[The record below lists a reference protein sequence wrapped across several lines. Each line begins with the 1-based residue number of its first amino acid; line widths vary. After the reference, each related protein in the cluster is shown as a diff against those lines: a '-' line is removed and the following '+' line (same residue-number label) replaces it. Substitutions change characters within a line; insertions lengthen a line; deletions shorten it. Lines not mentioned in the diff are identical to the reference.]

1 MKVGK
6 DAADA
11 DERAALET
19 YAHLLEQ
26 QSEAKARRKAAQ
38 EDLNRKIDAKYPKL
52 TEAEIKTLVV
62 DDKWLAQLSA
72 AVQGELDRV
81 SQILTGRIRELA
93 ERYATPLPKLIA
105 EVETLSERV
114 DEHLR
119 HMVGVM
125 GLRSGYKRTE
135 AGVIPENWA
144 LRPLLTTVSIANGQ
158 VDPQV
163 EPYREMTL
171 VAPNHIESGTGRLL
185 SRETASDQKAISGK
199 YLFGRGD
206 IVYSKI
212 RPYLRKAVLAEFN
225 GLCSADMYPL
235 KPAADVSGGFMLSV
249 LLGQRFTRYA
259 ESVSVRSGMPKINR
273 TELADFVVAL
283 PPLPEQRAIATVLSD
298 VDALLHGLERLIAK
312 KRDLKQAAMQHL
324 LTGQTRLPGFHG
336 EWEV

>member
-1 MKVGK
+1 
-6 DAADA
+6 
-11 DERAALET
+11 
-19 YAHLLEQ
+19 
-26 QSEAKARRKAAQ
+26 
-38 EDLNRKIDAKYPKL
+38 
-52 TEAEIKTLVV
+52 
-62 DDKWLAQLSA
+62 
-72 AVQGELDRV
+72 
-81 SQILTGRIRELA
+81 
-93 ERYATPLPKLIA
+93 
-105 EVETLSERV
+105 
-114 DEHLR
+114 
-119 HMVGVM
+119 M

-135 AGVIPENWA
+135 AGVIPETWA
-144 LRPLLTTVSIANGQ
+144 LRPLLTTVGIANGQ

-249 LLGQRFTRYA
+249 LLGQRFTRYS

-273 TELADFVVAL
+273 AELADFVVAL

-298 VDALLHGLERLIAK
+298 VDALLHGLERSS
-312 KRDLKQAAMQHL
+312 
-324 LTGQTRLPGFHG
+324 TRSATLNRPPCSSS
-336 EWEV
+336 